1 MNCRD
6 IFRGVESRSR
16 ENSSWIWELL
26 GDGGKSGKSGELQ
39 GGEGSYRSDLK
50 LFRTGNTP
58 ASGSRVVRFWL
69 GIRRREEEEG
79 TGCGKAA
86 DIFIRSSTGNRIDME
101 RESIMHVPR
110 PNSPLLPRHSSSP
123 SRPLYGLD
131 LTPAIRERDAKCSKS
146 DRFIF
151 VIFFFPW
158 EKVAKNPCK
167 SATTRDCTELIRAIY
182 KLGKQ
187 PFNNVSKYSETWVK
201 SM

>member
-6 IFRGVESRSR
+6 ISRGVESRSR

-69 GIRRREEEEG
+69 GIRRREEEERD
-79 TGCGKAA
+79 AA
-86 DIFIRSSTGNRIDME
+86 KLLTFLYDRAPGIASTWNANPLCMFPARIRLCSLAI
-101 RESIMHVPR
+101 V
-110 PNSPLLPRHSSSP
+110 L
-123 SRPLYGLD
+123 SRLILYGLD

-151 VIFFFPW
+151 VIFFFR
-158 EKVAKNPCK
+158 EKK
-167 SATTRDCTELIRAIY
+167 
-182 KLGKQ
+182 
-187 PFNNVSKYSETWVK
+187 
-201 SM
+201 